1 MLSSVSNRVWSG
13 QGPIKRSRRSREAI
27 TKGDGEKSY
36 QMCAMGSKHD
46 WLVVEQTPLKN
57 MSQLG
62 WLSPIYGK
70 AKNVP
75 NHQPDEDVFFFSID
89 IHSLV
94 EILADIPRIP
104 VMDQWPTLWT
114 SKKNVV
120 TVHGISAVKKC
131 GHINDLSVASKLV
144 ATSRPRASTARWQR
158 ADSAFAWSCWTSY
171 NVGPPSYL
179 IYNPI

>member
-75 NHQPDEDVFFFSID
+75 NHQPDEDVFFFHWHTFLSGNTGR
-89 IHSLV
+89 H
-94 EILADIPRIP
+94 
-104 VMDQWPTLWT
+104 T
-114 SKKNVV
+114 KNSSNGSM
-120 TVHGISAVKKC
+120 TNPLNIKKKC
-131 GHINDLSVASKLV
+131 CDRSWHICSQEVWAYQWSFRSFEIGCNL
-144 ATSRPRASTARWQR
+144 ATACFDSALTARWQR
-158 ADSAFAWSCWTSY
+158 VCLELLNLLQCGA
-171 NVGPPSYL
+171 P
-179 IYNPI
+179 